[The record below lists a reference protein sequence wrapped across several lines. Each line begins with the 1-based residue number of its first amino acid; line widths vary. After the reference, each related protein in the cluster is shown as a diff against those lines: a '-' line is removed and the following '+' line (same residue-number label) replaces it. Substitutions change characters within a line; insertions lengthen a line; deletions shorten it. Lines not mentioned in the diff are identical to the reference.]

1 MSGRDVVGYLQ
12 RQVRE
17 VAKKR
22 AYCKNTVAGKQRGK
36 KYPEAP
42 QRGVSYEAGAN
53 EAECLCPHS
62 GRSPKGKLFG

>member
-1 MSGRDVVGYLQ
+1 M
-12 RQVRE
+12 
-17 VAKKR
+17 AKKR

-42 QRGVSYEAGAN
+42 QRGVSYEDGAN